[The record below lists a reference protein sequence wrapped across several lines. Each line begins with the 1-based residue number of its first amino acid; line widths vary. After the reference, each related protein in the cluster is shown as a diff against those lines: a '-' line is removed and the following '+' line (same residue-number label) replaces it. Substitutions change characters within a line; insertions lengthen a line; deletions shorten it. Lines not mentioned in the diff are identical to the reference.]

1 MYHAIVRRRVAGLFA
16 DLSAGNYE
24 TALAGMAPR
33 FEHIFSGTHALGG
46 TRHSTAAM
54 RAWFERLYRL
64 SPDLNFT
71 IKHIAVSGW
80 PADTTVTIE
89 WRDTATLADGSPYV
103 NDGVHVVRMKWGKVV
118 SLHAYLDTEIY
129 AEACRRLA
137 ANGFPEAVAPP
148 IED

>member
-46 TRHSTAAM
+46 TRHSVVGM
-54 RAWFERLYRL
+54 RSWFERLYRL

-80 PADTTVTIE
+80 PGDTTVVVE
-89 WRDTATLADGSPYV
+89 WRDTATLADGAPYV
-103 NDGVHVVRMKWGKVV
+103 NDGVHIVRMRWSKVV

-129 AEACRRLA
+129 AAACRQLA
-137 ANGFPEAVAPP
+137 ANGFPEAIAPP